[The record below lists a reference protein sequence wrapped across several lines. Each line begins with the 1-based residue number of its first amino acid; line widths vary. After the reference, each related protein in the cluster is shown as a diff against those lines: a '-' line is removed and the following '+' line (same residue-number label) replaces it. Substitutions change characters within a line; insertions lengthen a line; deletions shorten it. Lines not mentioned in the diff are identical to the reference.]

1 MKILTLILPLVSL
14 SAFAQTSIGEI
25 AENPNKAGGV
35 YYAYPVTEA
44 VSTPAPKGY
53 EPFYISHYGRHGS
66 RYLIS
71 ESDYTR
77 VAEVL
82 HKAAED
88 GQLTPLGIDVMN
100 RLDSVIPEALK
111 RGGDLTPLGV
121 RQHRA
126 IAERMYRNYPQVF
139 KGSPEL
145 SARSTT
151 VIRCILSMDAFCER
165 LKELNPAI
173 RTTRESSDRYMNYL
187 NYHSDES
194 NRYTSGDWKIEYE
207 NFVESKVDPTRQM
220 GILFKDGEYVKKKI
234 RSKELFWGLYW
245 IAVDMQN
252 METAISFYDIFTPEE
267 LYSLWECGNYH
278 NYVCDANYAGNKGLV
293 VGNAS
298 NLLNNIIETA
308 DKAIESGENSIT
320 LRFGHDGNLMPLAAI
335 LGMENADSSVSD
347 PNEIASVWSNFKI
360 SPMAGN
366 VQMIFY
372 RPKERAGKKHQTEG
386 AKPILVKFLL
396 NEKETAIDLPTDN
409 FPYYDWQKVKS
420 HYKETKL
427 RKEQE

>member
-1 MKILTLILPLVSL
+1 MKILTLIFPFIPFALL
-14 SAFAQTSIGEI
+14 AQTSPDEI
-25 AENPNKAGGV
+25 AKTPDKAGGV
-35 YYAYPVTEA
+35 YYAYPVTQA
-44 VSTPAPKGY
+44 ISTPAPKGY

-88 GQLTPLGIDVMN
+88 DQLTPTGLNVML

-121 RQHRA
+121 RQHRD

-165 LKELNPAI
+165 LKELNPEI
-173 RTTRESSDRYMNYL
+173 KTTRESSDRYMNYL

-207 NFVESKVDPTRQM
+207 DFVNRKVNPERQM
-220 GILFKDGEYVKKKI
+220 KLLFKDDEYVRKNV
-234 RSKELFWGLYW
+234 RSKDLHWGLYW
-245 IAVDMQN
+245 IAVDIQN
-252 METAISFYDIFTPEE
+252 MESEASFYDIFTPEE
-267 LYSLWECGNYH
+267 LYNLWECGNYH

-298 NLLNNIIETA
+298 NLLENIIDTA
-308 DKAIESGENSIT
+308 DKANDEGKNSIT

-335 LGMENADSSVSD
+335 LGMENADTSVSD
-347 PNEIASVWSNFKI
+347 PEEIAKVWSNFKI

-366 VQMIFY
+366 VQIIFY
-372 RPKERAGKKHQTEG
+372 RPKDADRKKL
-386 AKPILVKFLL
+386 ADKKPILVKFLL
-396 NEKETAIDLPTDN
+396 NEKETAIDIPTDN
-409 FPYYDWQKVKS
+409 FPYYSWDKVKE

-427 RKEQE
+427 NSH